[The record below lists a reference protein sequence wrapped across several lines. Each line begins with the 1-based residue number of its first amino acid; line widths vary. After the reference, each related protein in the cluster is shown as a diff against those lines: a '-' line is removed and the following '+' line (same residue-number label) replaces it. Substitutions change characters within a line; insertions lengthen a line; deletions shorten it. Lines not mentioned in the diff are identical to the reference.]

1 MPLRQSAVKLD
12 LDAPESNADGTR
24 IPLVPTGIPHRA
36 TASRISGGSAPRVSR
51 WPLFLRESGQPFPS
65 GGSGGVP
72 PKFALAYRSPAF
84 RVLPKAEAQGERE
97 EAGSERGRGPK
108 SADAALSLRQVR
120 RVSNQLQRKALSSLK
135 WAITAFNSTDDDGR
149 QTVVL
154 LHLQHA
160 AEMMLK
166 AGLTNQR
173 VAVFDKKSGR
183 SIGFDRCLNLANE
196 HLQIDASDIGVLR
209 TVDSL
214 RDDEQHWLAEVSEE
228 LLYLHARAT
237 VGVLN
242 KLMETAFGE
251 GLADHLPPR
260 ALPITTQPLDDFDVL
275 IDRQYSQIRDLLQTG
290 KRRRPE
296 ARSLIRGM
304 LAMEGHAA
312 EDVKVSE
319 RDVNRVEKGIRDG
332 KDLSGVFPRLTTVSA
347 TTTTDGPSVTVHFA
361 KKKGAPVHFVSA
373 DDPADAAAVRE
384 VDLQKK
390 FHWSATDLAK
400 KLDLTGPRAT
410 ALRRHLQIDDD
421 PTCMHHFDF
430 GGMKLIRYSDN
441 ALTRMREALDD
452 PATDMAAIW
461 AEHGFGRSGKK

>member
-1 MPLRQSAVKLD
+1 VR
-12 LDAPESNADGTR
+12 
-24 IPLVPTGIPHRA
+24 
-36 TASRISGGSAPRVSR
+36 RIST
-51 WPLFLRESGQPFPS
+51 
-65 GGSGGVP
+65 
-72 PKFALAYRSPAF
+72 
-84 RVLPKAEAQGERE
+84 
-97 EAGSERGRGPK
+97 
-108 SADAALSLRQVR
+108 
-120 RVSNQLQRKALSSLK
+120 QLQRKALSSLK
-135 WAITAFNSTDDDGR
+135 RAISAFNSTEDDGR

-196 HLQIDASDIGVLR
+196 HLQIEASDSGVLR
-209 TVDSL
+209 TIDSL
-214 RDDEQHWLAEVSEE
+214 RDDEQHWLAEVGEE
-228 LLYLHARAT
+228 LLYLHVRAT
-237 VGVLN
+237 VGVLD
-242 KLMETAFGE
+242 KLMETSFSE
-251 GLADHLPPR
+251 NLADHLPPR

-275 IDRQYSQIRDLLQTG
+275 IDRQYGQIRDLLQTG

-332 KDLSGVFPRLTTVSA
+332 KGLSGVFPRLTTVSA
-347 TTTTDGPSVTVHFA
+347 TITTDGPTVTVHFT
-361 KKKGAPVHFVSA
+361 KKKGAPVQFVAA
-373 DDPADAAAVRE
+373 DDPTESAAVRE

-390 FHWSATDLAK
+390 FHWAATDLAK

-410 ALRRHLQIDDD
+410 ALRRHLHIDDD
-421 PTCMHHFDF
+421 PTCVHDFDF
-430 GGMKLIRYSDN
+430 GGMKLTRYSDN
-441 ALTRMREALDD
+441 ALTQMRKALGD
-452 PATDMAAIW
+452 PATDMDAIW
-461 AEHGFGRSGKK
+461 AEHGFGRGRAQKT